1 MTEIK
6 NPAETPTIIVCIDIA
21 NASKTA
27 LRYTC
32 YKAKK
37 SGFAVQILAVMEA
50 SHKNLIFG
58 SKVIAQDKRQQLEKH
73 LKKLMEEV
81 YQEIGIMPS
90 VSVREGEIMTEI
102 IREIKA
108 TPTCTMLVFGKSHN
122 ALSDNIV
129 LPKIAQKI
137 GNKIKVPVTIVPE
150 NLSDEFLQK
159 LV

>member
-1 MTEIK
+1 MS
-6 NPAETPTIIVCIDIA
+6 ETPTIIVCIDIA
-21 NASKTA
+21 NASKVA
-27 LRYTC
+27 LRYSC

-73 LKKLMEEV
+73 LTKLISEIN
-81 YQEIGIMPS
+81 QEIGVTPS
-90 VSVREGEIMTEI
+90 VSIREGEIMTEI
-102 IREIKA
+102 IREIKT
-108 TPTCTMLVFGKSHN
+108 TPSCTMLVFGKSHN
-122 ALSDNIV
+122 ALSDNTV

-150 NLSDEFLQK
+150 NLSDDFLK
-159 LV
+159 RLV